1 MANTEKKDSIE
12 VGECV
17 IDFNEIFKQSKLAGL
32 KYYIIELEKYVT
44 NPMQGAERSL
54 QGFKKL
60 VF

>member
-1 MANTEKKDSIE
+1 D
-12 VGECV
+12 GV

-32 KYYIIELEKYVT
+32 KYYIIELENYVT
-44 NPMQGAERSL
+44 TPMQGAERAL